1 VIRRREFIAGL
12 GGAAVWP
19 FAVRA
24 QQQAVPV
31 VGVLNAISSVG
42 RARELVAFRQG
53 LNEGGYVEG
62 RNVAIE
68 HRSANGQYEQ
78 LPALAADLVRRRAT
92 VIGALGAPAAVAA
105 KAATATIPIVFE
117 VGADPV
123 DLGLLASLSRPGG
136 NITGVANLNS
146 EVGPKKLQLLY
157 ELVPTATIIGL
168 LVNPA
173 NPGNEIRTKVMQ
185 AAARTLGV
193 EIEVLRASS
202 ERDVEEAFA
211 RLAQKRV
218 AALVINPDSVFS
230 GGIEQL
236 VALTVRYAMPTIYN
250 REFASAGGLI
260 GYGVNLADAY
270 RLAGVYTGR
279 VLAGAK
285 PAELPVQQSTRVELV
300 INLKMA
306 KTLGITFPTS
316 LLVRAD
322 EVIE

>member
-1 VIRRREFIAGL
+1 M
-12 GGAAVWP
+12 
-19 FAVRA
+19 
-24 QQQAVPV
+24 
-31 VGVLNAISSVG
+31 
-42 RARELVAFRQG
+42 
-53 LNEGGYVEG
+53 
-62 RNVAIE
+62 
-68 HRSANGQYEQ
+68 
-78 LPALAADLVRRRAT
+78 T
-92 VIGALGAPAAVAA
+92 VIAALGAPAAVAA
-105 KAATATIPIVFE
+105 KAATTTIPIVFE

-123 DLGLLASLSRPGG
+123 EMGLLASLSRPGG

-157 ELVPTATIIGL
+157 ELVPTATIIGV

-173 NPGNEIRTKVMQ
+173 NPNNEVRSKDMR
-185 AAARTLGV
+185 AGARTLGV
-193 EIEVLRASS
+193 EVDVLRAST
-202 ERDVEEAFA
+202 ERDIDEVFA
-211 RLAQKRV
+211 SLVQKRV
-218 AALVINPDSVFS
+218 GALVINPDPLFS

-250 REFASAGGLI
+250 REFAAAGGLM

-285 PAELPVQQSTRVELV
+285 PADLPVQQSTRVELV

-306 KTLGITFPTS
+306 KMLGITFPTA

>member
-1 VIRRREFIAGL
+1 MRRREFIAGL
-12 GGAAVWP
+12 GGAAAWP
-19 FAVRA
+19 FTVCA

-31 VGVLNAISSVG
+31 IGVLNAISSVR
-42 RARELVAFRQG
+42 RARAFRQG

-68 HRSANGQYEQ
+68 YRSAEGQYER
-78 LPALAADLVRRRAT
+78 LPVLAADLVRRRVT
-92 VIGALGAPAAVAA
+92 VIAALGAPAAVAA
-105 KAATATIPIVFE
+105 KAATTTISIVFE

-123 DLGLLASLSRPGG
+123 EMGLLASLSRPGG
-136 NITGVANLNS
+136 NMTGVANSNL
-146 EVGPKKLQLLY
+146 EVGPKKLQLLH
-157 ELVPTATIIGL
+157 ELVPMATIIGL

-173 NPGNEIRTKVMQ
+173 NPNNEIRSKDMR
-185 AAARTLGV
+185 AAAHILGV
-193 EIEVLRASS
+193 ELDVLRAST
-202 ERDVEEAFA
+202 EHDIEEVFA
-211 RLAQKRV
+211 NLVQARV
-218 AALVINPDSVFS
+218 GALVINPDPLFT
-230 GGIEQL
+230 GRIEQL
-236 VALTVRYAMPTIYN
+236 VALAARYAMPTIYN
-250 REFASAGGLI
+250 REFAAAGGLI

-285 PAELPVQQSTRVELV
+285 PADLPVQRSTRVELV

>member
-1 VIRRREFIAGL
+1 MA
-12 GGAAVWP
+12 
-19 FAVRA
+19 RA
-24 QQQAVPV
+24 QQAAMPI
-31 VGVLNAISSVG
+31 VGVLNSISSVG
-42 RARELVAFRQG
+42 RARELAGFRQG

-62 RNVAIE
+62 RNVAME

-78 LPALAADLVRRRAT
+78 LPALAADLVRRRMT
-92 VIGALGAPAAVAA
+92 VIAALGAPAAVAA
-105 KAATATIPIVFE
+105 KAATTTIPIVFE

-123 DLGLLASLSRPGG
+123 EMGLLASLSRPGG

-185 AAARTLGV
+185 VAARTLGV
-193 EIEVLRASS
+193 EIEVLRAST
-202 ERDVEEAFA
+202 ERDVDEAFA

-218 AALVINPDSVFS
+218 GALVINPDSLFT

-250 REFASAGGLI
+250 REFAVAGGLI

-270 RLAGVYTGR
+270 RLAGIYTGR

>member
-1 VIRRREFIAGL
+1 M
-12 GGAAVWP
+12 
-19 FAVRA
+19 
-24 QQQAVPV
+24 PV

-42 RARELVAFRQG
+42 RARELAAFRQG

-62 RNVAIE
+62 RNVAME

-78 LPALAADLVRRRAT
+78 LPALAADLVRRRMT
-92 VIGALGAPAAVAA
+92 VIAALGAPAAVAA
-105 KAATATIPIVFE
+105 KAATTTIPIVFE

-123 DLGLLASLSRPGG
+123 EMGLLASLSRPGG

-185 AAARTLGV
+185 VAARTLGV
-193 EIEVLRASS
+193 EIEVLRAST
-202 ERDVEEAFA
+202 ERDVDEAFA

-218 AALVINPDSVFS
+218 GALVINPDSLFT

-250 REFASAGGLI
+250 REFAVAGGLI

-270 RLAGVYTGR
+270 RLAGIYTGR

>member
-1 VIRRREFIAGL
+1 
-12 GGAAVWP
+12 
-19 FAVRA
+19 VRA
-24 QQQAVPV
+24 QQHAVPV
-31 VGVLNAISSVG
+31 IGVLNAISSVG
-42 RARELVAFRQG
+42 RARAFRQG

-68 HRSANGQYEQ
+68 YLSAEGQYER
-78 LPALAADLVRRRAT
+78 LPVLAADLVRRRVT
-92 VIGALGAPAAVAA
+92 VIAALGAPAAVAA
-105 KAATATIPIVFE
+105 KAATTTIPIVFE

-123 DLGLLASLSRPGG
+123 EMGLLASLSRPGG
-136 NITGVANLNS
+136 NMTGVANSNL
-146 EVGPKKLQLLY
+146 EVGPKKLQLLH

-173 NPGNEIRTKVMQ
+173 NPNNEIRSKDMQ
-185 AAARTLGV
+185 AAAHILGV
-193 EIEVLRASS
+193 ELDVLRAST
-202 ERDVEEAFA
+202 ERDIDEVFA
-211 RLAQKRV
+211 NLVQARV
-218 AALVINPDSVFS
+218 GALVINPDPLFT
-230 GGIEQL
+230 GRIEQL
-236 VALTVRYAMPTIYN
+236 VALAARYAMPTIYN
-250 REFASAGGLI
+250 REFAAAGGLI

-285 PAELPVQQSTRVELV
+285 PADLPVQRSTRVELV

>member
-1 VIRRREFIAGL
+1 
-12 GGAAVWP
+12 
-19 FAVRA
+19 VRA
-24 QQQAVPV
+24 FY
-31 VGVLNAISSVG
+31 
-42 RARELVAFRQG
+42 RG

-62 RNVAIE
+62 RNVAME

-78 LPALAADLVRRRAT
+78 LPALAADLVRRRMT
-92 VIGALGAPAAVAA
+92 VIAALGAPAAVAA
-105 KAATATIPIVFE
+105 KAATTTIPIVFE

-123 DLGLLASLSRPGG
+123 EVGLLASLSRPGG

-157 ELVPTATIIGL
+157 ELVPMATIIGL

-202 ERDVEEAFA
+202 ERDIDDAFA
-211 RLAQKRV
+211 RLAQKRGG
-218 AALVINPDSVFS
+218 ALVINPDSLFT
-230 GGIEQL
+230 GGIEKL

>member
-1 VIRRREFIAGL
+1 VA
-12 GGAAVWP
+12 
-19 FAVRA
+19 RA
-24 QQQAVPV
+24 QQPAMPI
-31 VGVLNAISSVG
+31 VGVLNSISSVG
-42 RARELVAFRQG
+42 RARELAGFRQG

-62 RNVAIE
+62 RNVAME

-78 LPALAADLVRRRAT
+78 LPALAADLVRRRMT
-92 VIGALGAPAAVAA
+92 VIAALGAPAAVAA
-105 KAATATIPIVFE
+105 KAATTTIPIVFE

-123 DLGLLASLSRPGG
+123 EMGLLASLSRPGG

-218 AALVINPDSVFS
+218 GALVINPDSVFS

-270 RLAGVYTGR
+270 RMVGVYTGR

-285 PAELPVQQSTRVELV
+285 PADLPVQQSTRVELV

-306 KTLGITFPTS
+306 KMLGITFPTA

>member
-1 VIRRREFIAGL
+1 VI
-12 GGAAVWP
+12 AA
-19 FAVRA
+19 
-24 QQQAVPV
+24 
-31 VGVLNAISSVG
+31 L
-42 RARELVAFRQG
+42 E
-53 LNEGGYVEG
+53 
-62 RNVAIE
+62 
-68 HRSANGQYEQ
+68 
-78 LPALAADLVRRRAT
+78 
-92 VIGALGAPAAVAA
+92 APAAVAA
-105 KAATATIPIVFE
+105 KAATTTIPIVFE

-123 DLGLLASLSRPGG
+123 EIGLLASLSRPGG
-136 NITGVANLNS
+136 NITGVANLNA

-185 AAARTLGV
+185 VAARTLGV
-193 EIEVLRASS
+193 EIKVLRAST
-202 ERDVEEAFA
+202 ERDIDEAFA

-218 AALVINPDSVFS
+218 GALVINPDSLFT

-250 REFASAGGLI
+250 REFAVAGGLI
-260 GYGVNLADAY
+260 GYGVNLAEAY

-285 PAELPVQQSTRVELV
+285 PADLPVQQSTRVELV

-306 KTLGITFPTS
+306 KTLGITFPSS
-316 LLVRAD
+316 LLVRAE